1 MKIQGTKIAHRASGN
16 KWRVEGKRVKG
27 REERS
32 AVFHFVHCRGTQFR
46 SLLWVLFLSV
56 ADSFAPRCIRAAT
69 DSRSDVRA
77 PIRYCVP
84 LAMQQAAQYT
94 AWQRV
99 PPEPVFIYCRGT
111 IDGSL
116 FLLSP
121 PREAQS
127 RSRAITSARSKSGAD
142 FTLSL
147 SLFLFLPLFLSFCR
161 SYKSSIGFDPRHSRF
176 SLAGPI
182 FENDLSPRIG
192 GCASWW
198 WTVYGPIVTRRVPL
212 SGGVIVVSIRIT
224 E

>member
-121 PREAQS
+121 SREAQS

-147 SLFLFLPLFLSFCR
+147 SL
-161 SYKSSIGFDPRHSRF
+161 
-176 SLAGPI
+176 SLA
-182 FENDLSPRIG
+182 LSLFADRINHP
-192 GCASWW
+192 S
-198 WTVYGPIVTRRVPL
+198 
-212 SGGVIVVSIRIT
+212 VSIRGTRGFHWQGRFLRMICRQG
-224 E
+224 